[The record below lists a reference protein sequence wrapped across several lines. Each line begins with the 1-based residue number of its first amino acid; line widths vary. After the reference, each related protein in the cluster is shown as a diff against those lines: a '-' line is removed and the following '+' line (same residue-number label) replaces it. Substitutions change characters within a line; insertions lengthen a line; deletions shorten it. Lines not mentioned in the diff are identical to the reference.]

1 MPRDDLQELINT
13 LSSAEKRYY
22 TNAKGGEGYNA
33 VIFET
38 IKGMEEYD
46 RETLIKKLKNPKLVK
61 NLAKYK
67 SDTYND
73 ILRELRAY
81 REDKYKSVDIRL
93 KVWLTNA
100 DLLIERGLYKRA
112 DDFIKKAKELATKY
126 DKFLILME
134 VIAKEEELA
143 RKLNHKDLLKK
154 REELSREKN
163 RALKI
168 INDEQ
173 RYNDISYALY
183 AVFQSRRGGNGE
195 NLKNKLDAI
204 IDDEIMQDKTRAV
217 SFASQYRYP
226 QIQATYHL
234 LLGEKEQAHQH
245 YVQVIECW
253 NKHIHQRDEYTEIYV
268 GHYFNYLNSFI
279 RTGRHEEYE
288 AAMQWGKE
296 EIKSKNI
303 HEQLMVFQR
312 LSYSELFYHMNKG
325 NVERFVE
332 LMDEADQKLKKYEG
346 QLIIPTHQAFQ
357 NTKAQILFFRQKY
370 REARKVLQHITGNK
384 DISRIEIKCCAW
396 ILLLAIAC
404 ETEDDNFANI
414 HRSASRYFRKL
425 DKEGAL
431 NDFYKLCL
439 KKIQQLDKAPIGDR
453 KTIRQEFK
461 DALLALPQKA
471 TVGLDEMLIWLEALV
486 SCRSMLE
493 VLKEWER

>member
-1 MPRDDLQELINT
+1 MPRDDLQELIST

-38 IKGMEEYD
+38 IKGMQEYD
-46 RETLIKKLKNPKLVK
+46 KEMLIKKLNNPKLIK

-112 DDFIKKAKELATKY
+112 DDFIKKGKALAIKY
-126 DKFLILME
+126 DKFLFLME
-134 VIAKEEELA
+134 VIAKEEELT
-143 RKLNHKDLLKK
+143 RKLNHKDLLEK
-154 REELSREKN
+154 RDELVKEKN

-168 INDEQ
+168 INDEHH
-173 RYNDISYALY
+173 YNNISYALY
-183 AVFQSRRGGNGE
+183 AVFQGKSGGIGK
-195 NLKNKLDAI
+195 NLKNKLDTI
-204 IDDEIMQDKTRAV
+204 IDDEVMRDKTRAV
-217 SFASQYRYP
+217 SFTSQYRYS
-226 QIQATYHL
+226 
-234 LLGEKEQAHQH
+234 EKELAHQY

-253 NKHIHQRDEYTEIYV
+253 NKHPHQRDEYTQTYV
-268 GHYFNYLNSFI
+268 GHYFNYLNSLI
-279 RTGRHEEYE
+279 RTGRHQEYE
-288 AAMQWGKE
+288 QAMQQGKE

-312 LSYSELFYHMNKG
+312 LSYSELLYHMNRG

-346 QLIIPTHQAFQ
+346 QIIIPTHQAFQ

-370 REARKVLQHITGNK
+370 RQAREILQNIAGNK
-384 DISRIEIKCCAW
+384 DIGRIEIKCCAW
-396 ILLLAIAC
+396 VLLLAIAC
-404 ETEDDNFANI
+404 ETEDDNFTNI

-425 DKEGAL
+425 DKKEAL

-439 KKIQQLDKAPIGDR
+439 KRLQQLDKAPLGDR
-453 KTIRQEFK
+453 KALRQEFK
-461 DALLALPQKA
+461 EALLALPQKA
-471 TVGLDEMLIWLEALV
+471 TVGLEEILIWLEALM
-486 SCRSMLE
+486 SGRSMLE
-493 VLKEWER
+493 VLKHWER